1 MIVRETQIRVRYSE
15 TDKMGYLYYGNY
27 PAYYEVGRAEWLRSL
42 GFSYKDMEET
52 HGVMMPVMSMQMRYV
67 RPAKYDD
74 LITIK
79 TTLRHYPTHYITFFF
94 ELFNEKNKLINGG
107 SVKLCFVEI
116 ITNKTVSTPNYILE
130 TLKPFFQN

>member
-27 PAYYEVGRAEWLRSL
+27 PAYYEVGRAEWLRSF
-42 GFSYKDMEET
+42 GITYKEMEEL
-52 HGVMMPVMSMQMRYV
+52 HGIMMPVMSLTMRYV

-74 LITIK
+74 LLTIV
-79 TTLRHYPTHYITFFF
+79 TTLRHFPIGTIIFYF
-94 ELFNEKNKLINGG
+94 EIFNENKKLLNGG

-116 ITNKTVSTPNYILE
+116 ATNKTVPVPDYIQEKLSPYF
-130 TLKPFFQN
+130 KN